1 MRIKLAVAISV
12 LCLPVSV
19 TAISAHHSV
28 EKQYDVSNTIKIRGV
43 VTRTEWRNPHSLVF
57 VDARNNDG
65 TVSSWEMELPAPN
78 ALTKE
83 NLAKDF
89 VKHGDSVT
97 VDLWRA
103 KDGSNLAHALTMTTA
118 DGRIMNFP
126 RTWPS
131 TPK

>member
-1 MRIKLAVAISV
+1 MRMKLAVAISV
-12 LCLPVSV
+12 PGLAVAVMP
-19 TAISAHHSV
+19 ISAHHSV
-28 EKQYDVSNTIKIRGV
+28 EKQYDVNNTITIRGV
-43 VTRTEWRNPHSLVF
+43 VTRTEWRNPHSRVF
-57 VDARNNDG
+57 VDARDNDG

-83 NLAKDF
+83 NLTKDF
-89 VKHGDSVT
+89 VKQGDSVT

-103 KDGSNLAHALTMTTA
+103 KDGSNLAHALTLTTA

-126 RTWPS
+126 RTWPP